1 MSAFATGDDLRAR
14 WSLAPE
20 GNEADAVLEDASV
33 WLQAV
38 YDLPDN
44 PSEKL
49 LSVLRMIVCSMTK
62 RVLLS
67 ENHDHVSSL
76 AQTAGPF
83 THSSTF
89 RNSEGNLFLT
99 KAEREMLEK
108 MLDSELNRSRGMTT
122 VEALGW

>member
-20 GNEADAVLEDASV
+20 GDEADAVLEDASV

-38 YDLPDN
+38 YDLPDD

-62 RVLLS
+62 GFSCRRIMIMFRRWRRRQGRLP
-67 ENHDHVSSL
+67 
-76 AQTAGPF
+76 TAPRFATVRGIF
-83 THSSTF
+83 SH
-89 RNSEGNLFLT
+89 EGGAGNAG
-99 KAEREMLEK
+99 KDA
-108 MLDSELNRSRGMTT
+108 
-122 VEALGW
+122 